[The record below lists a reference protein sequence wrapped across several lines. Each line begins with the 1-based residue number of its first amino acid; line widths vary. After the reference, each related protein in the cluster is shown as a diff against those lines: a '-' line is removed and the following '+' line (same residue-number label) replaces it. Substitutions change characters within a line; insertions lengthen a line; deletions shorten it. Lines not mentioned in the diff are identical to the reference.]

1 MTIPIAFLALIELS
15 IFFVYDLVLSKGNRS
30 ERYFIRLMSCV
41 GGIALILSEFALPCH
56 TGMQELAVDI
66 SMSAAI
72 LVMYPC
78 SFENPKVSLNAS
90 ACLLVFGLVMFVC
103 FGFRP
108 AGFLDFKCQR
118 AVSTFVPMFIFVLCY
133 YLYIAYR
140 RFSGI
145 RMMFRHTAV
154 WHNVEEHSRFLY
166 SIAFLVAGMLF
177 ICGVPASGFWRSLL
191 STLSMFMYL
200 GLYALLYL
208 RAMTG
213 RTYVVNLETEKRIKD
228 IIKGNL
234 RTSYADKVDEDKKMS
249 YLYKRI
255 VMYMEEKR
263 PYLNQTFDMSCLAD
277 RMLTNKL
284 YLSKTINILSG
295 RNFRQFVNYY
305 RVRRAME
312 LFKEDPRLKINEVSE
327 MSGFKTAVSFNMA
340 FKVNTGKTPTEWL
353 QDCVA
358 EPQVKG

>member
-1 MTIPIAFLALIELS
+1 MILAE
-15 IFFVYDLVLSKGNRS
+15 
-30 ERYFIRLMSCV
+30 
-41 GGIALILSEFALPCH
+41 LILPCRVE
-56 TGMQELAVDI
+56 MQELAVDL
-66 SMSAAI
+66 SMSTAI

-78 SFENPKVSLNAS
+78 SFEKPKTSFNVS
-90 ACLLVFGLVMFVC
+90 ACLLVSSIAVFAC
-103 FGFRP
+103 FGFRT
-108 AGFLDFKCQR
+108 AGTLGFRCQR
-118 AVSTFVPMFIFVLCY
+118 AVFSFITMFVFVLCY
-133 YLYIAYR
+133 YLYTAYK
-140 RFSGI
+140 RFTGI
-145 RMMFRHTAV
+145 RMIFRHTAV

-177 ICGVPASGFWRSLL
+177 FCGIPASGHLRGFL
-191 STLSMFMYL
+191 STLSLLMYL

-213 RTYVVNLETEKRIKD
+213 RTYMLNRETEKRIKD

-263 PYLNQTFDMSCLAD
+263 PYLNQAFDMSCLAD

-312 LFKEDPRLKINEVSE
+312 LFKEDPRLRINEVSE
-327 MSGFKTAVSFNMA
+327 MSGFRTAVSFNMA

-358 EPQVKG
+358 EPQVK

>member
-1 MTIPIAFLALIELS
+1 MTIFIALLALMELS
-15 IFFVYDLVLSKGNRS
+15 FFFVYDLRISKGDRS
-30 ERYFIRLMSCV
+30 ARYIIRLMSCL
-41 GGIALILSEFALPCH
+41 GGMTLILSEFVLPCR

-66 SMSAAI
+66 SMSTAI
-72 LVMYPC
+72 LVMYLC
-78 SFENPKVSLNAS
+78 SFEKPKASLNAS
-90 ACLLVFGLVMFVC
+90 VCLLVFCLVTLVC

-108 AGFLDFKCQR
+108 AGSVDFKSQR
-118 AVSTFVPMFIFVLCY
+118 VVFFFVPMFVFVLCY

-166 SIAFLVAGMLF
+166 SMAFLVAGMLF
-177 ICGVPASGFWRSLL
+177 MCGIPATGHLRSFL

-213 RTYVVNLETEKRIKD
+213 RTYVINLETEKRIKD

-263 PYLNQTFDMSCLAD
+263 PYLSQTFDMSYLAD

>member
-1 MTIPIAFLALIELS
+1 MTRLIAFLALIELS
-15 IFFVYDLVLSKGNRS
+15 FFFIYDFKLSKENRS
-30 ERYFIRLMSCV
+30 ERYFIRLMSCA
-41 GGIALILSEFALPCH
+41 GGMSLILLEFLLPCRA
-56 TGMQELAVDI
+56 GLQELAVDL
-66 SMSAAI
+66 SMSTAM
-72 LVMYPC
+72 LVIYPC
-78 SFENPKVSLNAS
+78 SFEKPKVSFIAS
-90 ACLLVFGLVMFVC
+90 ACLLVSGLASFAC
-103 FGFRP
+103 FGFRA
-108 AGFLDFKCQR
+108 AGTLDFKCQR
-118 AVSTFVPMFIFVLCY
+118 AVCSFVPMFIFVLCY
-133 YLYIAYR
+133 FLYIAYR
-140 RFSGI
+140 RFEGI

-166 SIAFLVAGMLF
+166 SLAFLVAGMLF
-177 ICGVPASGFWRSLL
+177 ICGIPMSGHWKSVLSAFSLL
-191 STLSMFMYL
+191 MFL

-213 RTYVVNLETEKRIKD
+213 RTFVLNIETEKKIKD

-263 PYLNQTFDMSCLAD
+263 PYLSQTFDMSYLAD
-277 RMLTNKL
+277 RMLTNKS
-284 YLSKTINILSG
+284 YLSKTINLLSG

-327 MSGFKTAVSFNMA
+327 MSGFRTAVSFNMA

-353 QDCVA
+353 QECVA
-358 EPQVKG
+358 EPQSK

>member
-1 MTIPIAFLALIELS
+1 MTILIALLALIELS
-15 IFFVYDLVLSKGNRS
+15 FFFIYDFILSKGNRS
-30 ERYFIRLMSCV
+30 ERYVIRLMSCA
-41 GGIALILSEFALPCH
+41 GGMALILSELALPCR
-56 TGMQELAVDI
+56 TGMQEVAANL
-66 SMSAAI
+66 SMSTAI

-78 SFENPKVSLNAS
+78 SFEKPKAPLNAS
-90 ACLLVFGLVMFVC
+90 ACLLVFGLVTFAC
-103 FGFRP
+103 FAFKP
-108 AGFLDFKCQR
+108 AGSLDFKCQR
-118 AVSTFVPMFIFVLCY
+118 AVSSFVPMSVFVLCY
-133 YLYIAYR
+133 YLYVAYR
-140 RFSGI
+140 RFTGI

-177 ICGVPASGFWRSLL
+177 MCGIPASGSWRGFLSASSLL
-191 STLSMFMYL
+191 MYL

-213 RTYVVNLETEKRIKD
+213 RTYVLNREAEKKIKD

-249 YLYKRI
+249 CLYKRI
-255 VMYMEEKR
+255 VMYMEEKK
-263 PYLNQTFDMSCLAD
+263 PYLNQTFDMSYMAD

-312 LFKEDPRLKINEVSE
+312 LFKEDPRLKIHEVSE
-327 MSGFKTAVSFNMA
+327 MSGFRTAVSFNMA
-340 FKVNTGKTPTEWL
+340 FKMNTGKTPTEWL

-358 EPQVKG
+358 EPQGK

>member
-1 MTIPIAFLALIELS
+1 MTILIALLALIELS
-15 IFFVYDLVLSKGNRS
+15 FFFIYDLMLSKGNRS
-30 ERYFIRLMSCV
+30 ERYIIRLMSCV
-41 GGIALILSEFALPCH
+41 GGIVSILSEFALPCQ
-56 TGMQELAVDI
+56 TGMQELVVDL

-72 LVMYPC
+72 LVMFPC
-78 SFENPKVSLNAS
+78 SFEKPKASLNAS
-90 ACLLVFGLVMFVC
+90 ACLLVFGLVTLVC
-103 FGFRP
+103 FGFSP
-108 AGFLDFKCQR
+108 AGSLDFKCQR
-118 AVSTFVPMFIFVLCY
+118 AVFSFVPMFVFVLCY

-140 RFSGI
+140 RFTGI

-154 WHNVEEHSRFLY
+154 WHNLEEHSRFLY
-166 SIAFLVAGMLF
+166 LIAFLVTGMLF
-177 ICGVPASGFWRSLL
+177 MCAILAFGPLRGILSALSLL
-191 STLSMFMYL
+191 MYL

-213 RTYVVNLETEKRIKD
+213 RTFVLNRETEKKIKD

-249 YLYKRI
+249 FLYKRI

-263 PYLNQTFDMSCLAD
+263 PYLSQTFDMSYLAD

-327 MSGFKTAVSFNMA
+327 MSGFRTSVSFNMA
-340 FKVNTGKTPTEWL
+340 FKMNTGKTPTEWL

-358 EPQVKG
+358 EPQIK